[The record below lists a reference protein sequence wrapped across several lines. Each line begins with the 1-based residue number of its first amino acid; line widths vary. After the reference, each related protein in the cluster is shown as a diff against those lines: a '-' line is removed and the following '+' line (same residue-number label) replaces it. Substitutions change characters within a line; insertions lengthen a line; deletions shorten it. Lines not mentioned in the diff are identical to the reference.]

1 MTALRVACVGEC
13 MIELRQR
20 DGATLG
26 LAYGGDTLNTAVYL
40 ARVNPKARLAVDYV
54 TALGDDPYS
63 DAMIEMW
70 RSEGVGTGNVARL
83 QGKLPGLYLIRVDD
97 KGERRFFYYRSAAAA
112 RELFNDGTTSVQLA
126 TLERYDLVYFSA
138 ITLSIL
144 SEAARDRFFEGLSSV
159 RRAG

>member
-1 MTALRVACVGEC
+1 MHDRAAAARRRDAWPRLWRRYAEHGGLPRSPQPAGAARRRLRG
-13 MIELRQR
+13 
-20 DGATLG
+20 GAPLG

-40 ARVNPKARLAVDYV
+40 ARLNPPARLAVDYV

-70 RSEGVGTGNVARL
+70 RREGVGTGNVARL

-97 KGERRFFYYRSAAAA
+97 KGERRFFYYRSVAAA

-126 TLERYDLVYFSA
+126 ALPRYDLLY
-138 ITLSIL
+138 
-144 SEAARDRFFEGLSSV
+144 
-159 RRAG
+159 